1 MDCSLPGSSIHGI
14 FQARVS
20 GVGCH
25 CLLHWVI
32 LAWLQILPRK
42 QEETGCGTGSS
53 SSGPKYPWDQSWIL
67 TTFGEIVLRALQL
80 GLSAGRVRPCAILHT
95 HSEPSSLC
103 SCLPSTYPHIL
114 IWRWSPTKPLC
125 PELLLFGG
133 PELTENVSLSF
144 TFLYLY
150 SSLEIIPLPLWQRLL
165 WNFLNPLQ
173 QIHRTSFSLLIDYRR
188 EFSIERPTKD
198 WEIWG
203 FGVEV
208 GRCDQGRGGREGS

>member
-1 MDCSLPGSSIHGI
+1 M
-14 FQARVS
+14 
-20 GVGCH
+20 GCH

-32 LAWLQILPRK
+32 LAWYKFCPENRKKPAAVQAALPA
-42 QEETGCGTGSS
+42 G
-53 SSGPKYPWDQSWIL
+53 QSIPEPNPEWLL

-95 HSEPSSLC
+95 HLEPSSLC

-114 IWRWSPTKPLC
+114 IWCWSPTKPLC
-125 PELLLFGG
+125 PEFLLFGG
-133 PELTENVSLSF
+133 PEPTENVSLSF

-150 SSLEIIPLPLWQRLL
+150 SSLEMIPLPLWQRLL

-173 QIHRTSFSLLIDYRR
+173 QIHRTSFSLLIDYHR

-208 GRCDQGRGGREGS
+208 GRCEQGHGGREGS